1 MGPLAGVKVIE
12 LAGIGPGPFAGMLL
26 ADYGAEVVVVER
38 PGDFTIP
45 NDCSRRSKRSI
56 ALNLKTEEGIEAL
69 LKLVEQADVL
79 FEGYRPG
86 VAERLGVGPDVCL
99 ARNPKLIYGRMTG
112 WGQTGPMAKVAG
124 HDINYIS
131 LTGALHATGRAGE
144 KPVPPLNLAGDFGGG
159 GVFLV
164 MGILAALYEA
174 QKSGVGQV
182 IDAAMTEGSA
192 VLMAFFHSMQSIGAW
207 SHERGSNIIDSG
219 AHFYD
224 SYETA
229 DGKYISLGAIEPQF
243 YQTLLEKA
251 ELDPAVFGEQMN
263 AEAWPEQKKKLEM
276 VFKDKTQQQ
285 WCEILEGSDACFAP
299 VLNFSEAPSH
309 PHNMARNSYVE
320 VEGMIQPAPA
330 PKFSRTPSAVP
341 VKGPDVGVNTDEVLL
356 AWGFSSQQLQDLRAG
371 GAIS

>member
-1 MGPLAGVKVIE
+1 MGPLAGVKIIE

-56 ALNLKTEEGIEAL
+56 ALNLKTAEGIEAL

-131 LTGALHATGRAGE
+131 LTGALHATGRAGD

-192 VLMAFFHSMQSIGAW
+192 VLMAFFHSMHAIGAW
-207 SHERGSNIIDSG
+207 NHERGSNIIDSG

-229 DGKYISLGAIEPQF
+229 DGKYISLGPIEPQF
-243 YQTLLEKA
+243 YKTLLEKA
-251 ELDPAVFGEQMN
+251 HLDPAVFGEQMN
-263 AEAWPEQKKKLEM
+263 AEAWPEQKKRLEM

-285 WCEILEGSDACFAP
+285 WCDILEGSDACFAP

-309 PHNMARNSYVE
+309 PHNIARKSYVE
-320 VEGMIQPAPA
+320 VDGMIQPAPA

-341 VKGPDVGVNTDEVLL
+341 VKGPDVGVNTEEVLS
-356 AWGFSSQQLQDLRAG
+356 AWGFSSQQLHDLRG
-371 GAIS
+371 SGAIS